1 MKIGEV
7 IRKYRK
13 AKQMTQEEM
22 GNRLGVTTP
31 AVNKWENGNTMPDIT
46 LLSPIARLLGVS
58 LDELLSFRAELTEDE
73 IREILRDAEQKF
85 MSESPDTAFQ
95 WIKGAVQK
103 YPNCEPLILSLAMQL
118 EGLMIMQD
126 VSKDHEYQ
134 EFILSCYERLLE
146 SNEESIRTA
155 AADSLYGYYLRHEQ
169 YEKAETYLNF
179 FSKQNPERKRKQA
192 LLYEKVGDSEK
203 AFQLYE
209 EILLADYQIISN
221 IFNSMFISKVRCDC
235 VEDARYYAEKR
246 KALAALFEMGD
257 YHIYSADLELL
268 QMQKDPEKT
277 LRCVQGIL
285 DSVNNISAFTE
296 APLYSH
302 LTFKKADPNMFEMVR
317 KDLLDTCR
325 NDESF
330 AYMQNDPRWE
340 ELLSKYEKSDA

>member
-7 IRKYRK
+7 IRKHRK

-22 GNRLGVTTP
+22 ANRLGVTTP

-46 LLSPIARLLGVS
+46 LLAPIARLLGIS
-58 LDELLSFRAELTEDE
+58 LDELLSFRDELKEDE
-73 IREILRDAEQKF
+73 IREILRDAEQKS
-85 MSESPDTAFQ
+85 MSENPYAVFHWS
-95 WIKGAVQK
+95 KGKIQQ
-103 YPNCEPLILSLAMQL
+103 YPNCEPLILGLAMQL
-118 EGLMIMQD
+118 ECLLTMRD
-126 VSKDHEYQ
+126 VSENQEYR

-146 SNEESIRTA
+146 SSEESICTA

-169 YEKAETYLNF
+169 YEKAEPYLNF

-192 LLYEKVGDSEK
+192 LLYEKAGDSEK

-209 EILLADYQIISN
+209 EILLADYQILSN
-221 IFNSMFISKVRCDC
+221 IFNSMFISKLQGDC

-257 YHIYSADLELL
+257 YHIYSADLELV

-277 LRCVQGIL
+277 LQCIQGIL
-285 DSVNNISAFTE
+285 DSIDSISAFTE

-302 LTFKKADPNMFEMVR
+302 LTFKKVDPHFPKMVR
-317 KDLLDTCR
+317 EDLLDTCR
-325 NDESF
+325 TDEGF
-330 AYMQNDPRWE
+330 MYMQNDPRWK
-340 ELLSKYEKSDA
+340 ELLSKY

>member
-22 GNRLGVTTP
+22 ANRLGVTTP

-46 LLSPIARLLGVS
+46 LLAPIGRLLGAS
-58 LDELLSFRAELTEDE
+58 LDELLSFRDELTEDE
-73 IREILRDAEQKF
+73 IREILRDAEQKS

-95 WIKGAVQK
+95 WIKGTVQK
-103 YPNCEPLILSLAMQL
+103 YPNCELLILSLAMQL
-118 EGLMIMQD
+118 EGLLTSENQ
-126 VSKDHEYQ
+126 EYQ

-146 SNEESIRTA
+146 SNEESIRTT
-155 AADSLYGYYLRHEQ
+155 AADSLYGYYLRYEQ

-192 LLYEKVGDSEK
+192 LLYEKAGDSEK

-209 EILLADYQIISN
+209 EILLADYQILSS
-221 IFNSMFISKVRCDC
+221 IFNSMFISKLKDGCK
-235 VEDARYYAEKR
+235 EDARYFAEKR

-277 LRCVQGIL
+277 LQCMQGIL
-285 DSVNNISAFTE
+285 DSVNSISAFTE

-302 LTFKKADPNMFEMVR
+302 LTFKKTDPHFFEMVR
-317 KDLLDTCR
+317 NDLLDTCR
-325 NDESF
+325 TDESF

-340 ELLSKYEKSDA
+340 ELLSKYEKNGI